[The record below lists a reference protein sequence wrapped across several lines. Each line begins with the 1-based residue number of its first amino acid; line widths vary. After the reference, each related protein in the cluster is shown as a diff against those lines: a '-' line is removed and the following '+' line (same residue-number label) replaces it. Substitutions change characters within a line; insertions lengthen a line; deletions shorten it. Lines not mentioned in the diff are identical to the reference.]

1 MNSQKP
7 SAHLSKPL
15 LALLIAFAFHL
26 IGIRPIWAEPSDLS
40 LRVDFSG
47 YSGGS
52 VEDWMK
58 SKNYQFESD
67 AKKPDRLGL
76 SIKDGVLSLEAKRSM
91 SGLILNDN
99 VNIEPVRTVR
109 ITWGVSSYPKDASYA
124 AHVNNEPLMLY
135 FFFGKDKLPSGHVL
149 IPNSPYFIGLF
160 LCQDEE
166 LQHPYKGRYFHAG
179 GRFVCLGKP
188 APGQMVTSEFDLDAA
203 FKRYFQK
210 DHTPS
215 LTGISFGIDTSKSG
229 DSGRAGAFIKS
240 IDFLGGK

>member
-1 MNSQKP
+1 MGFEKP
-7 SAHLSKPL
+7 YARASKTL
-15 LALLIAFAFHL
+15 LALLIAFALHL
-26 IGIRPIWAEPSDLS
+26 IGIRPVWAEPNDPM

-47 YSGGS
+47 YTGGS

-76 SIKDGVLSLEAKRSM
+76 SIKDGVLSFEAKRSM

-99 VNIEPVRTVR
+99 INIEPVRKVR
-109 ITWGVSSYPKDASYA
+109 ITWGVSRYPKDASYA
-124 AHVNNEPLMLY
+124 AKVNNEPLMLY
-135 FFFGKDKLPSGHVL
+135 FFFGKEKLASGHLL
-149 IPNSPYFIGLF
+149 IPDSPYFIGLF

-166 LQHPYKGRYFHAG
+166 VNQPYKGRYFHAG

-188 APGQMVTSEFDLDAA
+188 APGQMVTSEFDLDGA
-203 FKRYFQK
+203 FKRYFNK

-229 DSGRAGAFIKS
+229 DNGQAGAFIKS
-240 IDFLGGK
+240 IDFLSGK